1 MAKKTTST
9 KLSDLR
15 TRLEIAL
22 DPGSERSKA
31 RRDAAGKT
39 TPRQRI
45 DALLDK
51 GTFVEV
57 GQLARNLNSDKNPYG
72 DGVVTGWGRIDGRPV
87 TVYAHDSTVFG
98 GSVGEVFAKKVCQ
111 IMDFALKMGCPVIG
125 INDSGGA
132 RVQEAVTALAV
143 YSEIGR
149 RQLPLS
155 GLVPQISIMLG
166 KCAGGAVYGPVTTD
180 FVVAVE
186 DSYMFV
192 TGPDVVK
199 SVTGEDISMEE
210 LGSAHKQANYGNIH
224 HVAED
229 ETAAFDYVRRL
240 LSYLPSTCHDALPE
254 IMSDCDLSVTDADL
268 ALNSI
273 IPDADN
279 ASYDMHNILGKI
291 FDDGEFFEISQL
303 YGPNIIT
310 GFARLD
316 GKPVGVLANQPLE
329 LSGCLDARASEK
341 GARFVRICN
350 AYGIPVIFVVDV
362 PGFLPGAEEERNGVI
377 HRGAKFLYAITEA
390 TIPKLT
396 VIVRKAYGGAYA
408 VMGSKNLGTDLNI
421 AWPTGRIAVMG
432 AEGAV
437 DVVKRHELAMATPE
451 EAQKIRQQFISFYN
465 AWIATPY
472 LAAER
477 GYIDAVVEPAKTR
490 SVLIRALN
498 QLADKRV
505 DGPEKRIAIAPM

>member
-1 MAKKTTST
+1 MTRQTTAG
-9 KLSDLR
+9 KLENLR
-15 TRLEIAL
+15 GLLDKSL
-22 DPGSERSKA
+22 DPGSERAKA
-31 RRDAAGKT
+31 RRAAAGRT

-45 DALLDK
+45 DALLDP

-57 GQLARNLNSDKNPYG
+57 GQLARNLTSDKNPYG
-72 DGVVTGWGRIDGRPV
+72 DGVVTGHGRIDGRPV
-87 TVYAHDSTVFG
+87 VVYAHDNTVFG
-98 GSVGEVFAKKVCQ
+98 GSVGEVFAKKVCN

-186 DSYMFV
+186 DSFMFV

-199 SVTGEDISMEE
+199 SVTGEDITMEE
-210 LGSAHKQANYGNIH
+210 LGSAKKQASYGNIN
-224 HVAED
+224 HVAETESD
-229 ETAAFDYVRRL
+229 AFDYVRHL
-240 LSYLPSTCHDALPE
+240 LAYLPSTCHDPLPMVLTE
-254 IMSDCDLSVTDADL
+254 PELRVTEADL
-268 ALNSI
+268 DLDSI
-273 IPDADN
+273 IPDSDN
-279 ASYDMHNILGKI
+279 ASYDMFNVLEKI
-291 FDDGEFFEISQL
+291 FDDGRFLEVSHI
-303 YGPNIIT
+303 YGPNLIT
-310 GFARLD
+310 GFARLN
-316 GKPVGVLANQPLE
+316 GQPVGVLANQPLE

-341 GARFVRICN
+341 GARFVRTCN
-350 AYGIPVIFVVDV
+350 AYGLPIIFVVDV
-362 PGFLPGAEEERNGVI
+362 PGFLPGFEEERNGVI

-390 TIPKLT
+390 TVPKVT
-396 VIVRKAYGGAYA
+396 VIIRKAYGGAYA

-421 AWPTGRIAVMG
+421 AWPTARIAVMG

-437 DVVKRHELAMATPE
+437 DVVKRRELAVATPE
-451 EAQKIRQQFISFYN
+451 EAATIREQFVSFYN

-477 GYIDAVVEPAKTR
+477 GYIDAVIEPSETR
-490 SVLIRALN
+490 TMLIRALT
-498 QLADKRV
+498 QLQDKRV
-505 DGPEKRIAIAPM
+505 DGPDKKIPISPM